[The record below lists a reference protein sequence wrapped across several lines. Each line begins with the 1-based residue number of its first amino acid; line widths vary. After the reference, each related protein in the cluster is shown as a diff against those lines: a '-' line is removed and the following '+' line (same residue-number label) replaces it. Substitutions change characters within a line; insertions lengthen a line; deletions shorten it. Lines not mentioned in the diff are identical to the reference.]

1 MRRAMIVTAAVL
13 VCALAA
19 CALSQAA
26 LNRAVSRATALHARV
41 LEAAESDQPGRA
53 RALLGELAAFWE
65 DRVPT
70 LEKLVSHDALHDVTA
85 ALAEARICLACD
97 DRDDFLRTMS
107 TAKLGL
113 EHLHDEE
120 ALSWQNLY

>member
-13 VCALAA
+13 ACALAV

-26 LNRAVSRATALHARV
+26 LNGAVARAEALHARAI
-41 LEAAESDQPGRA
+41 EAAEANAPA
-53 RALLGELAAFWE
+53 RAEALLDALIEFWE
-65 DRVPT
+65 DRAPT
-70 LEKLVSHDALHDVTA
+70 LEKLVSHDALHEVAA

-113 EHLHDEE
+113 EHLRDEE

>member
-13 VCALAA
+13 ACALAV

-26 LNRAVSRATALHARV
+26 LNRAVSRAQALHSQA
-41 LEAAESDQPGRA
+41 LQAAEAAQAERA
-53 RALLGELAAFWE
+53 GALLDELIAFWE
-65 DRVPT
+65 DRTPT
-70 LEKLVSHDALHDVTA
+70 LEKLVSHDALHDVAA

-97 DRDDFLRTMS
+97 DHDDFLRTMS
-107 TAKLGL
+107 TARLGL
-113 EHLHDEE
+113 EHLRDEE